1 MALTKKE
8 EKKKPIDNLS
18 YKAEK
23 EKAQQR
29 VADISDKMS
38 IKDINEYIRRYQ
50 CGEHVHEILPPG
62 LTKEELIQLQNLA
75 DKRT

>member
-23 EKAQQR
+23 EERQQ
-29 VADISDKMS
+29 VAGISYKELNALPGNT
-38 IKDINEYIRRYQ
+38 IKEKLENKLGITLSPNITLSDAIKLYE
-50 CGEHVHEILPPG
+50 GS
-62 LTKEELIQLQNLA
+62 K
-75 DKRT
+75 